1 VAFVCRYNALLQKLT
16 VMQKTLPE
24 LFAKAIMGAWFAI
37 AIAEEMEFSNQD
49 VVDIF
54 LGALVRDVG
63 NLHIDPKLLNKTGK
77 LTPAEWR
84 SIQGHV
90 ILSRLVLDEV
100 GSVPS
105 LSKQVVMEHH
115 ERSDGAGYPH
125 AKMGDALTMAGQV
138 VAMADALQ
146 AIVFNQFVLSGH
158 GVAHLQG
165 FLAMNQETYTG
176 DVYRAVMRLFN
187 KGRLQAKCMQPK
199 SKIPEFLKNIFQKN
213 KKYLELCEQLEK
225 LIPVLQPG
233 SPRKAE
239 VLLRNFV
246 MRIRKMRASTGVPS
260 KEYAEWVKH
269 VYQEQIESA
278 YDEMEL
284 VNLMLAELKWQ
295 FEQVL
300 KYLNELAELEIT
312 SQEKKQ
318 IILSCIKRVTQT
330 LQS

>member
-1 VAFVCRYNALLQKLT
+1 
-16 VMQKTLPE
+16 
-24 LFAKAIMGAWFAI
+24 
-37 AIAEEMEFSNQD
+37 
-49 VVDIF
+49 
-54 LGALVRDVG
+54 
-63 NLHIDPKLLNKTGK
+63 
-77 LTPAEWR
+77 
-84 SIQGHV
+84 
-90 ILSRLVLDEV
+90 
-100 GSVPS
+100 
-105 LSKQVVMEHH
+105 
-115 ERSDGAGYPH
+115 
-125 AKMGDALTMAGQV
+125 MAGQV